1 MGLVQRVN
9 MMSTTPSKVALL
21 DDTQQYEQLIT
32 NIDSIVW
39 EMDVRTYQFT
49 FVSQQAEPLL
59 GYPLSQWLTPG
70 FWVDHLDPDDRDC
83 VLENCLRVTRDQR
96 SLDLEYRMTAA
107 DGRTVWLRN
116 SVTAI
121 MQADEVTQLRGVMVD
136 MTDHKRPEQT
146 LRASE
151 ARFRVL
157 IDNSW
162 EAITLVTA
170 QGTILYAS
178 PANQRLWGY
187 SPDEFIG
194 ATGFELVHPDD
205 LGQVVT
211 QFGAL
216 AQQPGAIAKAQYR
229 IRHKDG
235 SWRWTEAFA
244 HNLLDEPSV
253 QAIVVNAHDITERKH
268 AEEQHR
274 AHLWFLESMD
284 QVNRII
290 QGTNDLNQLMTDV
303 LDVTLAIFG
312 CDRAWLVY
320 PCDPQASSWSVPMER
335 TRPDFPGAFILRLD
349 IPMDEDIATVLQT
362 LRAAS
367 GPVCFGPGAN
377 HPLPQETAKRF
388 SIQSQIAMTIYPK
401 IDKPYVFGLHQCTF
415 PRFWTPQ
422 EVRLFQEIGRR
433 LADALSSLVMLR
445 NLRESESRFRIFV
458 DHATDAFFLH
468 DGQGTIVDVNR
479 QACEMLGYT
488 AEELIGMTP
497 ADFDVDAVA
506 KFQER
511 FGARLA
517 AGEVVAFETHHRR
530 KEGSVFPVEIR
541 IRPFQEGNRNFGVA
555 LVRDITERKQ
565 AEEALRDSH
574 NLLHA
579 IVEGTSDGIF
589 LKDLQGRYLMI
600 NSAGARLFGKEVEEV
615 LGKDDWALFHPDT
628 ARIIIEGDHQIMM
641 SGESQVF
648 EEAVSMAD
656 VTRTYLTTKG
666 VYRDAHGQV
675 IGLIG
680 ISRDVTEL
688 KRLEGQ
694 FRQAQKME
702 AVGRLAGGIAHDFN
716 NLLTAITGYADLAI
730 DTLEPHTPARADIEE
745 LRKAADR
752 ATALTRQLLAFAR
765 KQVIDPQL
773 VNLNSLVLEMDKL
786 IRRVIGEDIE
796 LHTHLAAELGQVKAD
811 PGQIEQVII
820 NVAVNARDAM
830 PEGGKLTIET
840 TNIVLDQEYARAHV
854 SVIPGDYILLTI
866 SDTGIGMDS
875 AVQQHLFE
883 PFFTTKAPGKGTGL
897 GLATSYGIVE
907 QHGGYIWIQSEVG
920 NGTRVKIYL
929 PRIDAA
935 AVWTHPPTD
944 GQDWPR
950 GTETILVVEDEASVR
965 KLVTRLLRGQ
975 GYTVL
980 ETTNGVE
987 ALQLAA
993 DQPPGAIQLLLTDM
1007 VMPQMSGNVLSDQL
1021 TTQLPGLKVLFMSG
1035 YTDNALVHDGQLD
1048 VGVELLPKPFTP
1060 AALVRKVRQI
1070 LDS

>member
-1 MGLVQRVN
+1 
-9 MMSTTPSKVALL
+9 MSITPSKVTFLEGA
-21 DDTQQYEQLIT
+21 QRYEQLMA

-39 EMDVRTYQFT
+39 EMDVRTFQFT

-70 FWVDHLDPDDRDC
+70 FWVDHLHPDDRDW

-96 SLDLEYRMTAA
+96 SRHLDYRMTAT

-116 SVTAI
+116 SMTAVV
-121 MQADEVTQLRGVMVD
+121 QADEVTQLRGVIVD
-136 MTDHKRPEQT
+136 ITDHKRTEQT

-151 ARFRVL
+151 ARFRAL

-162 EAITLVTA
+162 EAITLVNA

-187 SPDEFIG
+187 SSDEYIG
-194 ATGFELVHPDD
+194 TTGFEIVHPDD
-205 LGQVVT
+205 LGQVVD

-216 AQQPGAIAKAQYR
+216 AQQPGAIVKAQYR

-235 SWRWTEAFA
+235 SWRWSEAIA

-284 QVNRII
+284 QVNRAI
-290 QGTNDLNQLMTDV
+290 QGTNDLNQLMSDV
-303 LDVTLAIFG
+303 LDTVLAIFG

-335 TRPDFPGAFILRLD
+335 TRPEFPGAFILRQD
-349 IPMDEDIATVLQT
+349 IPMDADIAAVMQT
-362 LRAAS
+362 LRVAS
-367 GPVCFGPGAN
+367 DPVCFGPGSDY
-377 HPLPQETAKRF
+377 PLPKETAKRF
-388 SIQSQIAMTIYPK
+388 SIQSQITMTIFPK
-401 IDKPYVFGLHQCTF
+401 IDQPYVFGLHQCTF
-415 PRFWTPQ
+415 PRSWMPQ
-422 EVRLFQEIGRR
+422 DVRLFQEIGRR
-433 LADALSSLVMLR
+433 LADALTSLVMLR
-445 NLRESESRFRIFV
+445 NLRESEARFRIFV

-468 DGQGTIVDVNR
+468 NDQGTIVDVNR

-488 AEELIGMTP
+488 AEELIGVTP
-497 ADFDVDAVA
+497 ADFDVDAVVS
-506 KFQER
+506 FQER
-511 FGARLA
+511 FGSRLA
-517 AGEVVAFETHHRR
+517 AGEVIAFETHHRR
-530 KEGSVFPVEIR
+530 KDGNVLPVEIR
-541 IRPFQEGNRNFGVA
+541 IRPFREGSRKLGVA

-615 LGKDDWALFHPDT
+615 LGKDDRALFSPDIV
-628 ARIIIEGDHQIMM
+628 RMIIKRDRQIMM

-648 EEAVSMAD
+648 EEAISMAD
-656 VTRTYLTTKG
+656 VMRTYLTTKG

-675 IGLIG
+675 VGLIA

-688 KRLEGQ
+688 KQLEEQ

-716 NLLTAITGYADLAI
+716 NLLTAITGYAELAI
-730 DTLEPHTPARADIEE
+730 DTLEPHTPARTDIEE
-745 LRKAADR
+745 LRKAAER

-765 KQVIDPQL
+765 KQVIDPQF
-773 VNLNSLVLEMDKL
+773 VNLNGLMLEMDKL

-796 LHTHLAAELGQVKAD
+796 LLTHLAPDLGQIKAD

-830 PEGGKLTIET
+830 PNGGKLTIET
-840 TNIVLDQEYARAHV
+840 VNIVLDQEFARARV
-854 SVIPGDYILLTI
+854 SVIPGDYILLII

-897 GLATSYGIVE
+897 GLATCYGIVK
-907 QHGGYIWIQSEVG
+907 QHGGYISVESEID
-920 NGTRVKIYL
+920 NGTSVKIYL
-929 PRIDAA
+929 PRTDDV
-935 AVWTHPPTD
+935 AVWTYPATD

-950 GTETILVVEDEASVR
+950 GTETILLAEDEASVR
-965 KLVTRLLRGQ
+965 KLVTRLLREQ

-993 DQPPGAIQLLLTDM
+993 TQPPDAIQLLVTDM
-1007 VMPQMSGNVLSDQL
+1007 VMPQMGGSALRDQL
-1021 TTQLPGLKVLFMSG
+1021 TAQLPGLKVLFISG
-1035 YTDNALVHDGQLD
+1035 YMDNALVHDGQLD